1 MSSKYPLLSN
11 TSPLVFPSDL
21 RQYSNRSIIVF
32 TAEELNDGQ
41 TNHHQISFPCPS
53 DISFSEG
60 ADYSTMNLGVFG
72 EDIAKT
78 AQNVLSSERGE
89 ASEALLSSLS
99 QSAARHSE
107 EDLNLSSIATIVA
120 KSVGGNN
127 ENLINFANRSIINPR
142 TNTTFGG
149 NTIRQF
155 AFSFS
160 MIGRTEADSK
170 TIHSIISKFRLL
182 TYAEQ
187 NGINLNYPP
196 TWKIQFMI
204 GGQENKFIP
213 KIYKCFLTSVT
224 TNINPGIE
232 HLWRKDGAPIQT
244 QISLNFQETK
254 VLTRQMLSDLESDNK
269 RNDSDNVVAEKTVEN
284 VENQE

>member
-21 RQYSNRSIIVF
+21 KEHSNRALIVF

-41 TNHHQISFPCPS
+41 TIHHQISFPCPS
-53 DISFSEG
+53 DIAFSDG
-60 ADYSTMNLGVFG
+60 ADYSTINLGVFG

-78 AQNVLSSERGE
+78 AQSVLSAERGE
-89 ASEALLSSLS
+89 ASEALLSSLGE
-99 QSAARHSE
+99 SASRHSQ

-120 KSVGGNN
+120 KSIGGNN
-127 ENLINFANRSIINPR
+127 ENTINFANRSIINPR

-155 AFSFS
+155 TFNFS
-160 MIGRTEADSK
+160 MIGRTQSDSK
-170 TIHSIISKFRLL
+170 LIHSIISKFRLL

-196 TWKIQFMI
+196 TWKIQFMVS
-204 GGQENKFIP
+204 GKENPFIP
-213 KIYKCFLTSVT
+213 KIYKCFLTTVS
-224 TNINPGIE
+224 TNINSGVE
-232 HLWRKDGAPIQT
+232 KLWRKDGAPIQT
-244 QISLNFQETK
+244 QISLSFQETK
-254 VLTRQMLSDLESDNK
+254 VLTRQMMSDLESDDK
-269 RNDSDNVVAEKTVEN
+269 RTDSDNVIAEKTVEN
-284 VENQE
+284 VNNQ